1 MTEPDVASSDA
12 TNIRA
17 SIVRDGGDYVVN
29 GRKWWSSGAGDMR
42 CKISIFMGKTD
53 LSAARH
59 KQQSMI
65 LVPMD
70 TPGVTI
76 KRMLP
81 VFGYDHAPHGHGE
94 VDFVNVRVPAS
105 NILLGEGRG
114 FEIAQGRLGPGR
126 IHHCMRLIG
135 VAERALEEMCRRAE
149 SRVAFG
155 RKLSENG
162 TVRVDIANSRME
174 IDQARLLTLK
184 AAWIMDTAGNKA
196 ARTEIA
202 MIKVVAPNVALR
214 VLDRAIQV
222 HGGAG
227 VSDDFGLAAAWANSR
242 TLRLAD
248 GPDEVHREDVA
259 KLELRKYAANK

>member
-1 MTEPDVASSDA
+1 
-12 TNIRA
+12 
-17 SIVRDGGDYVVN
+17 
-29 GRKWWSSGAGDMR
+29 
-42 CKISIFMGKTD
+42 
-53 LSAARH
+53 
-59 KQQSMI
+59 
-65 LVPMD
+65 
-70 TPGVTI
+70 
-76 KRMLP
+76 
-81 VFGYDHAPHGHGE
+81 
-94 VDFVNVRVPAS
+94 
-105 NILLGEGRG
+105 
-114 FEIAQGRLGPGR
+114 
-126 IHHCMRLIG
+126 MRLIG

-155 RKLSENG
+155 RKLSEHG
-162 TVRVDIANSRME
+162 TIRADIANSRME

-184 AAWIMDTAGNKA
+184 AAWMMDTAGNKA

-202 MIKVVAPNVALR
+202 MIKVIAPNVALR
-214 VLDRAIQV
+214 VLDRAIQA